1 MFDADTSKTKHIKEL
16 TKADGLTN
24 DGVKTYLRVKIV
36 IFCSRYLFKPSIVD

>member
-24 DGVKTYLRVKIV
+24 DGVKTYLHVKIV
-36 IFCSRYLFKPSIVD
+36 IFLFSVFVQTKYC